1 MSVRVFLSESVM
13 VNRFQ
18 MKPSSPMW
26 RVGLAGLLS
35 GVLLLG
41 GCGSQDDTPV
51 VSPDLLEMDADGVM
65 YGMRSMITVEGVRE
79 GMVIA
84 DTAYFYED
92 SANVELRQL
101 SLTVYT
107 EEGRERAL
115 VTAERGWLNLDTIE
129 MVAQGNAVLTVR
141 TDNRIIESA
150 ELHYDPNAA
159 RIWSDS
165 ATVQRFDG
173 VVSEGAS
180 FESNLD
186 FTNVLIRNM
195 RTRGGAV
202 RY

>member
-26 RVGLAGLLS
+26 RVGLAGLLA
-35 GVLLLG
+35 GVLFLV
-41 GCGSQDDTPV
+41 GCGSQEDTPV
-51 VSPDLLEMDADGVM
+51 VSPDLLEMDAEGVM

-79 GMVIA
+79 GMVSA

-107 EEGRERAL
+107 EEGQERAL
-115 VTAERGWLNLDTIE
+115 VTAALGWLNLDTNE
-129 MVAQGNAVLTVR
+129 MVARGNAVLTVR

-150 ELHYDPNAA
+150 ELHYDPNED

-165 ATVQRFDG
+165 ATVQRLDG
-173 VVSEGAS
+173 VVSEGSS

-186 FTNVLIRNM
+186 FTNVLIRDM

>member
-26 RVGLAGLLS
+26 RVGLAGLIS

-51 VSPDLLEMDADGVM
+51 VSPDLLEMDADGVI
-65 YGMRSMITVEGVRE
+65 YGMRSVITVEGVRE
-79 GMVIA
+79 GMVRA

-115 VTAERGWLNLDTIE
+115 VTAERGWLNLDTNE
-129 MVAQGNAVLTVR
+129 MVARGNAVLTVR

-150 ELHYDPNAA
+150 ELHYDPNGD

-173 VVSEGAS
+173 VVSEGSS

>member
-1 MSVRVFLSESVM
+1 M
-13 VNRFQ
+13 
-18 MKPSSPMW
+18 
-26 RVGLAGLLS
+26 
-35 GVLLLG
+35 
-41 GCGSQDDTPV
+41 
-51 VSPDLLEMDADGVM
+51 VSPDLLEMDADGVI
-65 YGMRSMITVEGVRE
+65 YGMSSVITVEGVRE
-79 GMVIA
+79 GMVRA

-115 VTAERGWLNLDTIE
+115 VTAEQGWLNLDTNE
-129 MVAQGNAVLTVR
+129 MVARGNAVLTVR
-141 TDNRIIESA
+141 AENRIIESA
-150 ELHYDPNAA
+150 ELHYDPSAD

-165 ATVQRFDG
+165 ATVQRYQG
-173 VVSEGAS
+173 TVSEGSS

>member
-1 MSVRVFLSESVM
+1 MSVGVFLRESVM

-26 RVGLAGLLS
+26 RVGLAGLLA
-35 GVLLLG
+35 GALLLV
-41 GCGSQDDTPV
+41 GCGSQEDTPV
-51 VSPDLLEMDADGVM
+51 VSPDLLEMDAEGVM

-79 GMVIA
+79 GMVSA

-107 EEGRERAL
+107 DEGLERAL
-115 VTAERGWLNLDTIE
+115 VTAEMGWLNLDTNE
-129 MVAQGNAVLTVR
+129 MVARGNAVLTVR

-150 ELHYDPNAA
+150 ELHYDPNAD

-173 VVSEGAS
+173 VVSEGSS

>member
-1 MSVRVFLSESVM
+1 MRVFLSERVM

-26 RVGLAGLLS
+26 RVGLAGLLA
-35 GVLLLG
+35 GALLLV
-41 GCGSQDDTPV
+41 GCGSQEDTPV
-51 VSPDLLEMDADGVM
+51 VSPDLLEMDAEGVM

-79 GMVIA
+79 GMVSA

-107 EEGRERAL
+107 DEGLERAL
-115 VTAERGWLNLDTIE
+115 VTADMGWLNLDTNE
-129 MVAQGNAVLTVR
+129 MVARGNAVLTVR

-150 ELHYDPNAA
+150 ELHYDPNAD

-173 VVSEGAS
+173 VVSEGSS

>member
-1 MSVRVFLSESVM
+1 MRVFLSESVM

-26 RVGLAGLLS
+26 RAGLAGLFS

-51 VSPDLLEMDADGVM
+51 VSPDLLEMDADGVI
-65 YGMRSMITVEGVRE
+65 YGMRSVITVEGVRE
-79 GMVIA
+79 GMVRA

-115 VTAERGWLNLDTIE
+115 VTAERGWLNLDTNE
-129 MVAQGNAVLTVR
+129 MVARGHAVLTVR

-150 ELHYDPNAA
+150 ELHYHPNED

-173 VVSEGAS
+173 VVSEGSS

>member
-1 MSVRVFLSESVM
+1 MRVFLSESVM

-26 RVGLAGLLS
+26 RVGLASLFS

-41 GCGSQDDTPV
+41 GCGSQDETPV

-65 YGMRSMITVEGVRE
+65 YGMRSVIAVEGVRE
-79 GMVIA
+79 GMVRA

-107 EEGRERAL
+107 EGGLERAL
-115 VTAERGWLNLDTIE
+115 VTAEQGWLNLDTNQ
-129 MVAQGNAVLTVR
+129 MVARGNAVLTVR
-141 TDNRIIESA
+141 AENRIIESA
-150 ELHYDPNAA
+150 ELHYDPNED

-165 ATVQRFDG
+165 ATVQRYEG
-173 VVSEGAS
+173 TVSEGSS

>member
-1 MSVRVFLSESVM
+1 MGVFLRESVM

-18 MKPSSPMW
+18 MKPNSPMW
-26 RVGLAGLLS
+26 RVGLAGLLA
-35 GVLLLG
+35 GALLLV
-41 GCGSQDDTPV
+41 GCGSQEDTPV
-51 VSPDLLEMDADGVM
+51 VSPDLLEMDAEGVM

-79 GMVIA
+79 GMVSA

-107 EEGRERAL
+107 DEGLERAL
-115 VTAERGWLNLDTIE
+115 VTAEMGWLNLDTNE
-129 MVAQGNAVLTVR
+129 MVARGNAVLTVR

-150 ELHYDPNAA
+150 ELHYDPNAD

-173 VVSEGAS
+173 VVSEGSS

>member
-1 MSVRVFLSESVM
+1 MRVFDSESVM
-13 VNRFQ
+13 VNLFQ

-51 VSPDLLEMDADGVM
+51 VSPDLLEMDADGVI
-65 YGMRSMITVEGVRE
+65 YGMSSVITVEGVRE
-79 GMVIA
+79 GMVRA

-115 VTAERGWLNLDTIE
+115 VIAERGWLNLDTNE
-129 MVAQGNAVLTVR
+129 MVARGNAVLTVR
-141 TDNRIIESA
+141 PDNRIIESA
-150 ELHYDPNAA
+150 ELHYDPNED

-165 ATVQRFDG
+165 ATVQRYEG
-173 VVSEGAS
+173 TVSEGSS